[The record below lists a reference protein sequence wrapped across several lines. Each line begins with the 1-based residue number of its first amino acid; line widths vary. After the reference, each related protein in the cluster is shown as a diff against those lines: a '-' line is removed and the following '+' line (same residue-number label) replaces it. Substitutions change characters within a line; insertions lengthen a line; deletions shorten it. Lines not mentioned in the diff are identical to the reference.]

1 LEAAKYT
8 YTQASGDLTRVR
20 ASADK
25 FKRYLDY
32 YARSEEAYEINMKLA
47 TIYDQELQDY
57 DAAWEE
63 YMKVSREYDQDTYR
77 QVAAYKAVVV
87 AQKMLQ

>member
-1 LEAAKYT
+1 
-8 YTQASGDLTRVR
+8 
-20 ASADK
+20 
-25 FKRYLDY
+25 
-32 YARSEEAYEINMKLA
+32 MKLA